1 MTILLAGCS
10 GDLAD
15 PVPDGGGATSAGAP
29 AADLPPV
36 LQRMRDDRDPPS
48 PDVVEVWVC
57 DVPDGSTAAVYGG
70 LPLRLPLTPTGVV
83 AAIGDRV
90 RAYVAEVSHGRHD
103 LRLVAGGTVEMAIDD
118 DEDDC
123 VDRALERS
131 SPAADVVLAV
141 STAEHGPGF
150 PGGRGRPGTAPAC
163 TDTGSHDP
171 NEPDGCSARATGRAA
186 VVGAS
191 DFHPSH
197 GDVPLLDLVEHEL
210 GHTFGWPHSGT
221 PVSGDDR
228 YVSAIDLMSD
238 SAAPRVTDRSRRDGP
253 LPLAIDQFD
262 AGWLPLE
269 QTLVV
274 GRSTADTVVELSPL
288 GDADGTRLLVL
299 AIDEYRVLSVEYRT
313 PTGFD
318 DHLPE
323 AGVAVHLIDDTV
335 GTGVERVQLPV
346 HTDVAPFTDL
356 LGPGD
361 VLTRDGWRI
370 EVTQV
375 GDTARLAVA
384 PTDG

>member
-1 MTILLAGCS
+1 
-10 GDLAD
+10 
-15 PVPDGGGATSAGAP
+15 
-29 AADLPPV
+29 
-36 LQRMRDDRDPPS
+36 
-48 PDVVEVWVC
+48 
-57 DVPDGSTAAVYGG
+57 
-70 LPLRLPLTPTGVV
+70 
-83 AAIGDRV
+83 
-90 RAYVAEVSHGRHD
+90 
-103 LRLVAGGTVEMAIDD
+103 
-118 DEDDC
+118 
-123 VDRALERS
+123 
-131 SPAADVVLAV
+131 
-141 STAEHGPGF
+141 
-150 PGGRGRPGTAPAC
+150 
-163 TDTGSHDP
+163 
-171 NEPDGCSARATGRAA
+171 

-221 PVSGDDR
+221 TVSGDDR

-238 SAAPRVTDRSRRDGP
+238 SAAPRVTDRARRDGP

-262 AGWLPLE
+262 AGWLPLG
-269 QTLVV
+269 QTVV
-274 GRSTADTVVELSPL
+274 LGRTAADTVVELSPL
-288 GDADGTRLLVL
+288 GSADGTRLLVL
-299 AIDEYRVLSVEYRT
+299 AIDEHRLLSVEYRT

-323 AGVAVHLIDDTV
+323 AGVAVHLIDDTA